1 MFNLHFDTA
10 LAADYKSESQKIYG
24 FEKTLQAKHPE
35 NNFVKDKIRQQL
47 QYLRDKG
54 YLTFKGQ
61 GRYSL

>member
-1 MFNLHFDTA
+1 MKKNKNKKKRDFTLD
-10 LAADYKSESQKIYG
+10 EIYG

-54 YLTFKGQ
+54 YLTFKGK
-61 GRYSL
+61 GLYSL